1 MPVTNLTIKQ
11 LRYIEA
17 AGRTG
22 SIAAAAADLNISQSS
37 ITAAIDA
44 LETDMGFD
52 LFTRVPAKGLMVT
65 SAGQQCLTLVS
76 NFLGEFREFQ
86 TELSAIGGTS
96 SGVIRLAC
104 FAAAAAVFLPRAI
117 ATFQRQHP
125 GIRFEMVEGNMDTVV
140 RDLEEGRADL
150 AFTYRE
156 VIHDNQVYHHLINL
170 PLFALLSAED
180 PLSEQSSVSLE
191 ALSTKPLIELNLP
204 QTRSYYSSFFRKA
217 GLEVKVVHSSSS
229 VAMIRT
235 MVAANL
241 GFTLLNA
248 KPLAVLDARGG
259 FRAVPLSDAIPP
271 REFGIVTQARMRQP
285 RAVIDFHAHCEMIR
299 AEGGFEQ
306 MAVRLP
312 HP

>member
-1 MPVTNLTIKQ
+1 MSNLTIKQ

-44 LETDMGFD
+44 LEEDMGFD
-52 LFTRVPAKGLMVT
+52 LFTRVPAKGLMIT
-65 SAGQQCLTLVS
+65 SAGQQCLSLIS
-76 NFLGEFREFQ
+76 DFLGEFREFE

-104 FAAAAAVFLPRAI
+104 FAAAAATFLPHAI

-150 AFTYRE
+150 AFTYKE
-156 VIHDNQVYHHLINL
+156 VVGDGQLFHPIIDL
-170 PLFALLSAED
+170 PVFALLSADD
-180 PLSEQSSVSLE
+180 PLCQSPSVSLAE
-191 ALSTKPLIELNLP
+191 LAQKPMIELNLP
-204 QTRSYYSSFFRKA
+204 QTRTYYSGFFRNA
-217 GLEVKVVHSSSS
+217 GLDVKVVHSSSS

-241 GFTLLNA
+241 GFTMLNA

-259 FRAVPLSDAIPP
+259 ISAVPLRDAIPP
-271 REFGIVTQARMRQP
+271 RQFGLVTQARTRQP
-285 RAVIDFHAHCEMIR
+285 RAVMDFHAHCEHLR
-299 AEGGFEQ
+299 AKGGFEQ

-312 HP
+312 

>member
-1 MPVTNLTIKQ
+1 MTSLTIKQ
-11 LRYIEA
+11 LRYVEA

-52 LFTRVPAKGLMVT
+52 LFTRVPAKGLMIT
-65 SAGQQCLTLVS
+65 SAGQQCLTLIS
-76 NFLGEFREFQ
+76 DFLGTFREFES
-86 TELSAIGGTS
+86 ELSAVGGTS
-96 SGVIRLAC
+96 SGTIRLAC
-104 FAAAAAVFLPRAI
+104 FAAAAATFLPHAI

-156 VIHDNQVYHHLINL
+156 VVADGQHFHPLIDL
-170 PLFALLSAED
+170 PLFALLSSDD
-180 PLSEQSSVSLE
+180 PLSRQPSVSLAE
-191 ALSTKPLIELNLP
+191 LFQKPMIELNLP
-204 QTRSYYSSFFRKA
+204 LTRSYYSNFFRQS
-217 GLEVKVVHSSSS
+217 GLEVQVVHSSSS

-248 KPLAVLDARGG
+248 KPLAVLDDRGG
-259 FRAVPLSDAIPP
+259 FRAVPLRDDVAP
-271 REFGIVTQARMRQP
+271 RQFGLVTQARMRQP
-285 RAVIDFHAHCEMIR
+285 RAVMDFHSHCEAVR
-299 AEGGFEQ
+299 ANGGFEQ

-312 HP
+312 

>member
-1 MPVTNLTIKQ
+1 MTSLTIKQ
-11 LRYIEA
+11 LRYVEA

-22 SIAAAAADLNISQSS
+22 SIASAAADLNISQSS

-44 LETDMGFD
+44 LEMDMGFD
-52 LFTRVPAKGLMVT
+52 LFTRVPAKGLMIT
-65 SAGQQCLTLVS
+65 SPGRQCLALITD
-76 NFLGEFREFQ
+76 FLGGFREFE

-104 FAAAAAVFLPRAI
+104 FAAAAAIFLPHAI

-125 GIRFEMVEGNMDTVV
+125 GIRFEMVEGNMETVG
-140 RDLEEGRADL
+140 RYLHEGRADL

-156 VIHDNQVYHHLINL
+156 VIGDGQLFHPLVEL
-170 PLFALLSAED
+170 PTFALLSADD
-180 PLSEQSSVSLE
+180 PLSQHSSVSLVDL
-191 ALSTKPLIELNLP
+191 ASRQMIELNLP
-204 QTRSYYSSFFRKA
+204 QSRSYYSDFFRKA
-217 GLEVKVVHSSSS
+217 GLKVEIVHSCSS

-248 KPLAVLDARGG
+248 KPLAVLDGRGG
-259 FRAVPLSDAIPP
+259 FRAVPLRDAIAA
-271 REFGIVTQARMRQP
+271 RQFGLVTQARMRQP
-285 RAVIDFHAHCEMIR
+285 RAVMDFHTHCETMR
-299 AEGGFEQ
+299 AEGVFEK

-312 HP
+312 